1 MADGG
6 LVCSWTRCRRRLTN
20 GRRLTLLR
28 GKPDLRVETSDAN
41 IHVSTWDQ
49 NTIEAKVT
57 TVRYKIGDD
66 GIRIEEHQTGD
77 MVEIDVRYPASHGSR
92 STGAI
97 MSHRVDIDIHMPREG
112 RVDLHTG
119 DGKIELGNFKGEMQ
133 LRSGDGSQEIDSVDG
148 KLRATTGD
156 GHIRANGRF
165 DELELKTG
173 DGRVDA
179 RAQRV
184 SLATAGGWRAAM
196 ASVTLEVP
204 ENLAADVDLHTG
216 DGHIDLDM
224 PVTTEGKIR
233 EERSSRQ
240 DERRRKSAGDSYRRW
255 IDPAAEEL
263 DAAFGSSSPSRK
275 GSIRHL
281 HVGSPRFFTLSR
293 TSRDDPFVYLPE
305 NVATA
310 LGCA

>member
-1 MADGG
+1 MKRKSIGSWSITALILSGF
-6 LVCSWTRCRRRLTN
+6 VCSLAALPAHADDWSKTYTLT
-20 GRRLTLLR
+20 

-41 IHVSTWDQ
+41 IRVSTWDQ

-57 TVRYKIGDD
+57 TTRYKIGDD

-77 MVEIDVRYPASHGSR
+77 TVEIDVHYPHHGVTINWGNS
-92 STGAI
+92 G
-97 MSHRVDIDIHMPREG
+97 HVEIDIHMPREG

-173 DGRVDA
+173 DGHLDA
-179 RAQRV
+179 RATGG
-184 SLATAGGWRAAM
+184 SALATGWRLE
-196 ASVTLEVP
+196 SGDGTVTLEVP

-224 PVTTEGKIR
+224 PVTTLGKIR
-233 EERSSRQ
+233 ENEVHG
-240 DERRRKSAGDSYRRW
+240 KLNGGGNLLVIHTGD
-255 IDPAAEEL
+255 
-263 DAAFGSSSPSRK
+263 
-275 GSIRHL
+275 GSIRL
-281 HVGSPRFFTLSR
+281 RKG
-293 TSRDDPFVYLPE
+293 
-305 NVATA
+305 
-310 LGCA
+310 